1 MEINRIVLSTC
12 AGQIKAKESSRVG
25 YIFALELTLELDL
38 FCINGKTIKV

>member
-12 AGQIKAKESSRVG
+12 AGQNKVKKSTRVG
-25 YIFALELTLELDL
+25 YIFAPELALELDL